1 MKKKRILPVVIAV
14 VLMALIIV
22 GVVGVKLYE
31 KYSYSKETMDLS
43 RYYGIE
49 KEGQIPI
56 ILADVVAEEK
66 AAKLKKGKKRIMC
79 IWEHHLYFSE
89 AKAEK

>member
-1 MKKKRILPVVIAV
+1 MEKKKILPAVIAV

-22 GVVGVKLYE
+22 GAVGVKLYE

-49 KEGQIPI
+49 KEGQVPI

-66 AAKLKKGKKRIMC
+66 AANIDGNDYLPLSFVQ
-79 IWEHHLYFSE
+79 EQL
-89 AKAEK
+89 